1 FPPLQRQP
9 RRVLPTVNPPAG
21 TAHHSLPDAMAA
33 PQAALACGDQAAN
46 ALAVGVHAIVRCH
59 CTSKFATISANGHST
74 GNR

>member
-1 FPPLQRQP
+1 M
-9 RRVLPTVNPPAG
+9 T
-21 TAHHSLPDAMAA
+21 DAMAS
-33 PQAALACGDQAAN
+33 PLAALACGDQAAN